1 MSAPGYYACLEVGRA
16 RNPSSEILEALA
28 RALVLDAAEREHP
41 ERSVHARGERPG
53 PARPAAAGMTPA
65 RSRRSFSAAKPVAC
79 AVLTDIGR
87 LPAAKVHP
95 CLRLERLP
103 QLIPGG
109 YRGIRRGRLEWIQV
123 GGIPGQ
129 PRGPA

>member
-1 MSAPGYYACLEVGRA
+1 MGEGAVRSQTDLRICFRIREPRDVD
-16 RNPSSEILEALA
+16 
-28 RALVLDAAEREHP
+28 LVLVDLA
-41 ERSVHARGERPG
+41 
-53 PARPAAAGMTPA
+53 
-65 RSRRSFSAAKPVAC
+65 VAC

-95 CLRLERLP
+95 CLRLEYLP

-109 YRGIRRGRLEWIQV
+109 YRGSRRGRLEWIQV

-129 PRGPA
+129 PRARHEGLAMRQYVWLARSRPILLL

>member
-1 MSAPGYYACLEVGRA
+1 
-16 RNPSSEILEALA
+16 
-28 RALVLDAAEREHP
+28 
-41 ERSVHARGERPG
+41 
-53 PARPAAAGMTPA
+53 MTPA
-65 RSRRSFSAAKPVAC
+65 RSTHSKRLATCRRSFSAAKPVAC

-109 YRGIRRGRLEWIQV
+109 YRGSRRRWLEWIQV

-129 PRGPA
+129 PRPGMKDWP